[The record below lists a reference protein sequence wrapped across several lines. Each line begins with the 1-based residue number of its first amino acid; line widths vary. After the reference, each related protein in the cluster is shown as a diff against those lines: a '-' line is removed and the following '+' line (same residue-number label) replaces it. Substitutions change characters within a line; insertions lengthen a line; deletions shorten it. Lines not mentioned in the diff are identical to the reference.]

1 MKIIVLAERFED
13 GQWKDW
19 EHICNEAEIDGVAD
33 TAMANAVD
41 HMHLSQP
48 AYIDYLDGVAYIFN
62 VARGTREN
70 PKNGDVRVYAAI
82 VNNILIGINDDIER
96 HFRVKLGA
104 A

>member
-19 EHICNEAEIDGVAD
+19 EHICNEAEIDAVAD
-33 TAMANAVD
+33 SAMAKAAD

-48 AYIDYLDGVAYIFN
+48 AYIDYLDGAAYIFN
-62 VARGTREN
+62 VARGMREA
-70 PKNGDVRVYAAI
+70 PRDGDVRVYAAI

-96 HFRVKLGA
+96 HFRLNSGA